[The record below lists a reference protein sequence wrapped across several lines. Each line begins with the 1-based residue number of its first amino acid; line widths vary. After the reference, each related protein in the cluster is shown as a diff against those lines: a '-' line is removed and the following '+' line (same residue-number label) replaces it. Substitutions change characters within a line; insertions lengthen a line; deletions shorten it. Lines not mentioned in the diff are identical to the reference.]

1 MRDLFEANAERT
13 SPRDPLADRMR
24 PRSLEEIVGQAHVLG
39 PGKMLRRL
47 LEADRV
53 PSLILWGPPG
63 TGKTTLARLIAEKT
77 SARFHTLSA
86 VLSGVAE
93 LRKALDEARAR
104 RGERGERTILF
115 VDEIHRWSK
124 SQQDGLLPAV
134 ERGVVTLIGATTENP
149 SFELNAALLSRTRVF
164 VLERLTEEGL
174 LSVLQRA
181 LVDPERGLGGAVD
194 ADPDG
199 LSTLAAGSYGDAR
212 RALSALEVAADNAK
226 LLGAAEAKRPTI
238 TAALAE
244 EALQHRALLYDKA
257 GSEHYG
263 VISAFIKSMRGSD
276 ADAAVYY
283 LVRMLESGEDPRF
296 ILRRMVIFASEDVGN
311 ADPVALQVAVAADE
325 AFRRLGM
332 PEGLHPLAQACTYL
346 ASTVKSNASYVAWQE
361 AQAAV
366 KEHGPL
372 SVPLHLRNAAT
383 ALTKS
388 MGHGVD
394 YRYPH
399 DEGGHA
405 AGQQYLPDE
414 LEGERYYRPK
424 NAGFEIKLK
433 ARLERLRGSSS
444 PGEGSSEP

>member
-149 SFELNAALLSRTRVF
+149 SFELNAALLSRTGVF
-164 VLERLTEEGL
+164 VLARLTVEGL

-311 ADPVALQVAVAADE
+311 ADPAALSVAVAALS
-325 AFRRLGM
+325 AFELVGL
-332 PEGLHPLAQACTYL
+332 PEGVLPLTQAASYL
-346 ASTVKSNASYVAWQE
+346 ARAPKSNAVLKAYGAARKDVVAT
-361 AQAAV
+361 
-366 KEHGPL
+366 GPL
-372 SVPLHLRNAAT
+372 PVPAKLLNAST
-383 ALTKS
+383 KLTQRL
-388 MGHGVD
+388 GHGKD
-394 YRYPH
+394 YKYPH
-399 DEGGHA
+399 DMGGIVP
-405 AGQQYLPDE
+405 GETYLPDA
-414 LEGERYYRPK
+414 LIGRRYYDAP
-424 NAGFEIKLK
+424 
-433 ARLERLRGSSS
+433 S
-444 PGEGSSEP
+444 PPDDPED